1 LFIISTENEK
11 PIKFEIKKNDIKKIS
26 ISDDIFLNIFLD
38 YDKCIRI
45 FSPNCDELCGK
56 LTAEGFG
63 KLMENNMLNS
73 KERAALRSM
82 AAQIQPIMQI
92 GKGGISENLAKTVSD
107 ALEARELIKLSV
119 LENCDYT
126 VRDMAEELAEATHS
140 EVVAVIGRKV
150 ILYRESKTK
159 KRIEI

>member
-1 LFIISTENEK
+1 MSRYYTTSLFIFSICGGVVTFLLVSSFEDTAISVLFGAITTLIISIIIPALFALGDRKFIPLKKEIGEPIVLDERVNYVVGGEIRQGFMVTTKHSLFIISTENEK

-63 KLMENNMLNS
+63 K
-73 KERAALRSM
+73 
-82 AAQIQPIMQI
+82 
-92 GKGGISENLAKTVSD
+92 
-107 ALEARELIKLSV
+107 
-119 LENCDYT
+119 
-126 VRDMAEELAEATHS
+126 
-140 EVVAVIGRKV
+140 
-150 ILYRESKTK
+150 
-159 KRIEI
+159 